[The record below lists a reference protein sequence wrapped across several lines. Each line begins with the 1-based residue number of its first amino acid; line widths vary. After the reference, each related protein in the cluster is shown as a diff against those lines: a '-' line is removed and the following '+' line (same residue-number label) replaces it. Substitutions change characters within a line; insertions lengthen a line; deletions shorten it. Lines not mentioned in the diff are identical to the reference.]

1 MIIRDVKTIGDK
13 GRVTLSSELLR
24 LAGLKVGDE
33 VYFTVTKN
41 STIMIKKYESKE
53 EKKKEG

>member
-41 STIMIKKYESKE
+41 STIMIKKYKEKE
-53 EKKKEG
+53 E

>member
-1 MIIRDVKTIGDK
+1 MIIRDTKIIDTRSRI
-13 GRVTLSSELLR
+13 TLSSELLR

-41 STIMIKKYESKE
+41 QNIMIKKYDKEKE
-53 EKKKEG
+53 E

>member
-1 MIIRDVKTIGDK
+1 MIIRDTKTIGDK
-13 GRVTLSSELLR
+13 GRITLSSELLR

-41 STIMIKKYESKE
+41 SNIIIKKYDKEKE
-53 EKKKEG
+53 E